1 MESTAPQLT
10 FVDAE
15 HASPLGA
22 AAGKPKH
29 APQTGR
35 GMLLFAVDSRIQV
48 PQRRSDGQLTR
59 DESQSCPPGSSARQ
73 PRKEANARHRAEMIA
88 GSSSHGRT
96 QCSHLSPHPRGGDV
110 QLPKLS
116 FAYHFFLPSDS
127 ICRDQGLAERAA
139 GACGMAI
146 ATSNIES
153 AGWRVRVHLR
163 RYIIPTVVDV
173 DDHSRR
179 PYVGRSP
186 PVHPSRPTFLVCI
199 LAHPCLPVGTSNGP
213 GIVDGGRIWGPH
225 AC

>member
-59 DESQSCPPGSSARQ
+59 DESQQSCPPGSSARQ

-110 QLPKLS
+110 QLPKLFVCVS
-116 FAYHFFLPSDS
+116 PFFLPSDS

-153 AGWRVRVHLR
+153 AGWR
-163 RYIIPTVVDV
+163 PTTVCWTL
-173 DDHSRR
+173 STRA
-179 PYVGRSP
+179 SQ
-186 PVHPSRPTFLVCI
+186 PTFLVCI

-225 AC
+225 ACLPTPARNAAPVWRADRG